1 MSNLLANIRNG
12 LSSSRMSLLSSKE
25 AGNADTQLSITNEQS
40 SEYKSSN
47 SILEEN
53 LLFTDWNPEEHG
65 NVSSEEASRAGI
77 GSLEDI
83 KDIIRDFLVFQKIY
97 KNDPEGF
104 QKCFDPIK

>member
-1 MSNLLANIRNG
+1 MNNLIANFRNS
-12 LSSSRMSLLSSKE
+12 LSSSRMSLLSSQE
-25 AGNADTQLSITNEQS
+25 AGNADTQLSITSEQS

-77 GSLEDI
+77 CSVEDI
-83 KDIIRDFLVFQKIY
+83 KDIIRDFLVFQKVY
-97 KNDPEGF
+97 EKDPEGF
-104 QKCFDPIK
+104 TKCFDPIK